1 LAVEDSEYFV
11 SGSRSSGQ
19 DLGNQVTGLQNEET
33 KQTSGSSGS
42 APPGEDI
49 QNLNTTPSEAS
60 EGVVV
65 SPDFNV
71 EAATT
76 EEAAAING
84 AIDYYQYA
92 ETGDYYTTYDL
103 LSSESQTY
111 YTQDEWVTANTVL
124 DSAAAEFVVTDAYQY
139 DLGLGVPTYAVTL
152 TVYADGSSERTTYF
166 IYEDGQWVHHL
177 TSEEVNL
184 FDDALY

>member
-1 LAVEDSEYFV
+1 
-11 SGSRSSGQ
+11 
-19 DLGNQVTGLQNEET
+19 
-33 KQTSGSSGS
+33 
-42 APPGEDI
+42 
-49 QNLNTTPSEAS
+49 
-60 EGVVV
+60 
-65 SPDFNV
+65 V

-103 LSSESQTY
+103 LSSEAQTY

-152 TVYADGSSERTTYF
+152 TVYADGSSVRTTYF